1 MTPLPILLVAVFL
14 GTGNCSS
21 KIVHG
26 SFFLQYPPRLS
37 WSLSEIYV
45 SVIEIFWN
53 EVFMVR
59 NVVTTGQSWRSTV
72 MEPGRYLWERS
83 AIPTQ
88 SCLKDHGDSFS
99 RLLVRKKDLINI
111 YWEAL
116 VSGFANI
123 LVYFN
128 KKKKTKTNNV
138 ETARYFFF
146 TN

>member
-37 WSLSEIYV
+37 WSLSEIYE

-53 EVFMVR
+53 EVFMVW
-59 NVVTTGQSWRSTV
+59 NVVKTGQSWCSTV
-72 MEPGRYLWERS
+72 MEPGRYLWKRS
-83 AIPTQ
+83 AIPTH
-88 SCLKDHGDSFS
+88 SCFNLFLKKESVKDYGDSFS
-99 RLLVRKKDLINI
+99 RLLVRKKDLISI
-111 YWEAL
+111 YWGAL

-128 KKKKTKTNNV
+128 KKIINK
-138 ETARYFFF
+138 
-146 TN
+146 

>member
-14 GTGNCSS
+14 GTGTCSS

-53 EVFMVR
+53 EVFMVW
-59 NVVTTGQSWRSTV
+59 NVVKSGQSWRSTV
-72 MEPGRYLWERS
+72 MEPGLYLWKRS
-83 AIPTQ
+83 AIPTH
-88 SCLKDHGDSFS
+88 SFFNLFLKKESVKDHGDSFS
-99 RLLVRKKDLINI
+99 RLLVRKKDLISI
-111 YWEAL
+111 YWGAL
-116 VSGFANI
+116 VSGFSNI

-128 KKKKTKTNNV
+128 KKIINK
-138 ETARYFFF
+138 
-146 TN
+146 